1 MPRNI
6 IWRISFVPIT
16 ALLILVVNFFIVHT
30 IKDPLNSSY
39 QASFSKIEESS
50 HLEHRG
56 DDYEQQGL
64 HLPIAF
70 NTSPFLSDEK
80 IKEMVRVNDPH
91 LLKCL
96 PYIYPKLVSLSKEE
110 PSAAL
115 IELILMAKLSSEAA
129 KYSFEKDIL
138 DERVISEWV
147 KIESWLKSPGEIDL
161 TDHIFNAEPLT
172 LIQKVQILFCETRLY
187 RYFSKVLRLDFG
199 TLRDDPNQ
207 KVTHVVLK
215 RLRSSMLLL
224 SLPLLVT
231 FIFSQVFGLIMA
243 LKQRSSVDMVLSAFF
258 VTLYAIPLYIMIP
271 LIIEKVGLRF
281 HLPIHGLGYK
291 NLSNF
296 ILPFFALSYGALAI
310 YSRIHKALYL
320 NLLSQEHLKC
330 VKAKGIS
337 QYSAAP
343 GSFEQ
348 RLFLGSLSFFMGS
361 LVSYGAFGNF
371 CQVGYPSIQKTLW
384 SP

>member
-271 LIIEKVGLRF
+271 LIIEKVLSF
-281 HLPIHGLGYK
+281 FCIHGLGYK
-291 NLSNF
+291 NLS
-296 ILPFFALSYGALAI
+296 
-310 YSRIHKALYL
+310 
-320 NLLSQEHLKC
+320 
-330 VKAKGIS
+330 
-337 QYSAAP
+337 
-343 GSFEQ
+343 
-348 RLFLGSLSFFMGS
+348 M
-361 LVSYGAFGNF
+361 
-371 CQVGYPSIQKTLW
+371 SI
-384 SP
+384 

>member
-129 KYSFEKDIL
+129 KYSFEKDI
-138 DERVISEWV
+138 DTV
-147 KIESWLKSPGEIDL
+147 K
-161 TDHIFNAEPLT
+161 
-172 LIQKVQILFCETRLY
+172 
-187 RYFSKVLRLDFG
+187 
-199 TLRDDPNQ
+199 
-207 KVTHVVLK
+207 
-215 RLRSSMLLL
+215 
-224 SLPLLVT
+224 
-231 FIFSQVFGLIMA
+231 
-243 LKQRSSVDMVLSAFF
+243 
-258 VTLYAIPLYIMIP
+258 
-271 LIIEKVGLRF
+271 LIIN
-281 HLPIHGLGYK
+281 I
-291 NLSNF
+291 
-296 ILPFFALSYGALAI
+296 
-310 YSRIHKALYL
+310 
-320 NLLSQEHLKC
+320 
-330 VKAKGIS
+330 
-337 QYSAAP
+337 
-343 GSFEQ
+343 
-348 RLFLGSLSFFMGS
+348 
-361 LVSYGAFGNF
+361 
-371 CQVGYPSIQKTLW
+371 
-384 SP
+384 